1 MFEPLQIAPSILSAD
16 FAKLGRDVRLVEEAG
31 AGMVHVDVMDG
42 HFVPNLSMGVPVV
55 KCLKRATSLP
65 LDVHLMIDNPL
76 VQLPWFLDA
85 GADSVTL
92 HVEAFD
98 APEDVHA
105 ALRLAREAGAR
116 AALSI
121 KPATPPEALAPIL
134 AGVDMVLVM
143 SVEPGFSG
151 QGYIEGSEGARRAR
165 GAACPPGGR
174 APLLQVDGG
183 IGPKTAARVAAAG
196 ADVLVCGNAVF
207 GAPGPRPRAGRDSLH
222 RQRRPRAGACRR
234 SGLRGRP
241 PRRTAATAQVPPA
254 RASRAHRE
262 RAFPPAR
269 RRRGP
274 PRGGEFPPARPA
286 LRDGEAAAHEGVFR
300 RGVRVP

>member
-121 KPATPPEALAPIL
+121 KPATPPEALAPFL

-151 QGYIEGSEGARRAR
+151 QGYIEGSEARVVRVAQLARQAGAR
-165 GAACPPGGR
+165 
-174 APLLQVDGG
+174 PLLQVDGG

-207 GAPGPRPRAGRDSLH
+207 GAPD
-222 RQRRPRAGACRR
+222 
-234 SGLRGRP
+234 
-241 PRRTAATAQVPPA
+241 PA
-254 RASRAHRE
+254 RALADAATRRE
-262 RAFPPAR
+262 RRLRGAGAEERSPEEAKAAR
-269 RRRGP
+269 RMTP
-274 PRGGEFPPARPA
+274 PG
-286 LRDGEAAAHEGVFR
+286 L
-300 RGVRVP
+300 RVP